1 MTMGAHQG
9 DYFPGAPF
17 CFLDYDYRL
26 DVYKRQYGLPTT
38 RRTAIHIRL
47 V

>member
-17 CFLDYDYRL
+17 CFLDYDYRFIARL
-26 DVYKRQYGLPTT
+26 GVDAW
-38 RRTAIHIRL
+38 RRGAY
-47 V
+47 